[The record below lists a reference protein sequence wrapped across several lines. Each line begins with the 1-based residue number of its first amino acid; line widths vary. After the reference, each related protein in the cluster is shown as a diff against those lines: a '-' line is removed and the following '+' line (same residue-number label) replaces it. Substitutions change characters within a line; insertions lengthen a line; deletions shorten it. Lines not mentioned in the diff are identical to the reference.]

1 MPLIYSLVSLC
12 VRARMSACLLQLFAS
27 AAMPDQQATH
37 LPVYN
42 SHHAMLRCSQTPL
55 FLSHHSLHSPL
66 FTFSLF
72 LTHTNKQTRVHT
84 DAVNCII
91 VKTGLTK
98 WEAKREGNRATGYVR
113 RGVGRICLQK
123 PNNVVG
129 GKRKKT
135 ERESEKTISVFSNIK
150 SLFVSVYPLL
160 ICLFLP
166 SWREIQLSQRKGS
179 FW

>member
-1 MPLIYSLVSLC
+1 MCSHMPLIYSLVSLC
-12 VRARMSACLLQLFAS
+12 VRARMFACLLQLFAS

-113 RGVGRICLQK
+113 RGVGRIYLSA
-123 PNNVVG
+123 
-129 GKRKKT
+129 KT
-135 ERESEKTISVFSNIK
+135 
-150 SLFVSVYPLL
+150 
-160 ICLFLP
+160 
-166 SWREIQLSQRKGS
+166 
-179 FW
+179 